1 MIILDTNVLSEM
13 MKSGGHPQVI
23 AWIDRTPRSR
33 LFTTAV
39 SQGEILSGLAMMP
52 DGRRRDELQGRAVAL
67 FSLLTADQ
75 ILPFDSEASVHY
87 ARIAGLTKRR
97 GAIVGAFDM
106 QIAAICCANAAPVA
120 TRNVKHFESC
130 GIDVIDPWAA

>member
-13 MKSGGHPQVI
+13 MKSSGHPQVI

-87 ARIAGLTKRR
+87 ARIAGLAKRR

-130 GIDVIDPWAA
+130 GVDIIDPWAA